1 VRRPR
6 RVVACLDRPPRRRT
20 KVMLRAMEEAAAAGV
35 PLHVIALARAVPP
48 TCGCKF
54 RGADAALEQAV
65 VEQAAGHLRQA
76 LAQLPPDTTSE
87 LVRGPNLAALKA
99 RGREGDLLVSAGSR
113 GGRPS
118 LDYV

>member
-1 VRRPR
+1 V
-6 RVVACLDRPPRRRT
+6 L
-20 KVMLRAMEEAAAAGV
+20 LRATEEAAAAGV

-65 VEQAAGHLRQA
+65 VGQVAGHLRQA

-87 LVRGPNLAALKA
+87 LVRGLTLAALKA
-99 RGREGDLLVSAGSR
+99 RGREGDLLVSARSR
-113 GGRPS
+113 GGRAS